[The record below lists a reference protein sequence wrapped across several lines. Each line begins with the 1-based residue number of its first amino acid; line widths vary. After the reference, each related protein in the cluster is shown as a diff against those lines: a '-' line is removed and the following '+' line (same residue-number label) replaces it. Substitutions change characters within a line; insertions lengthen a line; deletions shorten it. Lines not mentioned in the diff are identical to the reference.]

1 MPATKKARP
10 VKSPARARAVR
21 AVRKKPVKKTVAK
34 KMVKKVVKKLVATKS
49 ASTKQKSGKPKVPSA
64 RAAERKITAS
74 VRARRNTL
82 DTTLCFPGEGDLV
95 TDPHDDAANQKFKR
109 IRRTTAVDKLNHP
122 PAAAGAALIERV
134 SNAVERELLQIETIV
149 GGHRVQQGQRTEAE
163 RRART
168 LASLARTLTEVR
180 RLRAA
185 EEPQRPADGPS
196 AARDLDAFRRILWK
210 RLEGMVGRT
219 TPFPL
224 DGNESGGDG

>member
-10 VKSPARARAVR
+10 VKSPARGNAVH
-21 AVRKKPVKKTVAK
+21 AVGKKPVKKTVAK
-34 KMVKKVVKKLVATKS
+34 KVVKVGKKPLATKS
-49 ASTKQKSGKPKVPSA
+49 ALTRPKSGKPKVPSA
-64 RAAERKITAS
+64 CAAERKITAS

-95 TDPHDDAANQKFKR
+95 TDPHDDAANRKFKR

-134 SNAVERELLQIETIV
+134 SNAVERELLQIESIV
-149 GGHRVQQGQRTEAE
+149 GGHRVQLGQRTEAE

-168 LASLARTLTEVR
+168 LASLARTLAEVR

-185 EEPQRPADGPS
+185 EEPQRAADGPS

-219 TPFPL
+219 TPFPA
-224 DGNESGGDG
+224 DGHEPGGDG